1 MSILLSDHSF
11 LGAGSGSGRYLFNGA
26 HLRREFG
33 QQAHRFQRKAS
44 LYLVKKHNTFLLKKK
59 TPERIK
65 SAVRTC
71 HLDVYVG
78 RMPWPDTWAGHQC
91 LHLLFFKDQTA
102 ECLKRTGVSV
112 FLTSATNILAFL
124 SASIIPIPALRAFSL
139 QVQLTQPRTNQL
151 TQPRTDVIDPSH
163 FVLQINN
170 SAYANFSCFLF
181 CRLPFSSFS
190 ICSASFWFIQPYVV

>member
-1 MSILLSDHSF
+1 MSL
-11 LGAGSGSGRYLFNGA
+11 
-26 HLRREFG
+26 E
-33 QQAHRFQRKAS
+33 
-44 LYLVKKHNTFLLKKK
+44 KKN
-59 TPERIK
+59 PERIK

-112 FLTSATNILAFL
+112 FLTSVTNILAFL

-139 QVQLTQPRTNQL
+139 QVQLTQPRTNQLTQPRTNQL